1 MRLRVCWDWAASWL
15 GQPKS
20 LGKGFGTAPFPY
32 LRIVIPRYIWE
43 QSLTCSE
50 MLRQIALQVRTENK
64 LQDAARE
71 HGVKL
76 TILDC
81 KSFNRTGM
89 SLLLELSGDPQAVR
103 ATVASIRKAEGV
115 RQAIEGDGPGEGL
128 PLLVVMGRPGICRA
142 SNDAAIVCLDCPL
155 NSEVQPASWRF
166 IVRKSSDLRQ
176 VLSMLAK
183 EGIEAKIEDV
193 APLER
198 KATLTGRQKEI
209 MTTAVAEGYFEF
221 PRKIS
226 LTELSG
232 LVGVKPST
240 LSEILR
246 SAERRIM
253 ASALC
258 VPCSED

>member
-1 MRLRVCWDWAASWL
+1 
-15 GQPKS
+15 
-20 LGKGFGTAPFPY
+20 
-32 LRIVIPRYIWE
+32 
-43 QSLTCSE
+43 

-71 HGVKL
+71 HGTSL
-76 TILDC
+76 TIVDC
-81 KSFNRTGM
+81 KSFNETGM
-89 SLLLELSGDPQAVR
+89 SLLLELRGDQQGIK
-103 ATVASIRKAEGV
+103 ATTAAIRHVAGV
-115 RQAIEGDGPGEGL
+115 RQVVEGEVPGESV
-128 PLLVVMGRPGICRA
+128 PLLVVLDRPAICRA

-155 NSEVQPASWRF
+155 NSDSQPASWRF
-166 IVRKSSDLRQ
+166 ITRKSSDFRQ
-176 VLSMLAK
+176 VLARLSK

-209 MTTAVAEGYFEF
+209 VATAVAQGYFEF

-226 LTELSG
+226 LTGLSE

-253 ASALC
+253 ANALG
-258 VPCSED
+258 VPFQED